1 MDKKDLL
8 NKGILQR
15 TIINSETAIKPYYY
29 VRNKLLHVRYTVDRA
44 IRLSDT
50 EEGRIKQEIT
60 EFPSKKQEILET
72 NWNFL
77 EKNVRKSIILDGIAE
92 LSKRIKGN
100 KNG

>member
-8 NKGILQR
+8 NKGIVQK
-15 TIINSETAIKPYYY
+15 TIINNETAIKPYYY

-44 IRLSDT
+44 IRLSDV
-50 EEGRIKQEIT
+50 EDSRIKEELT
-60 EFPSKKQEILET
+60 VAPYKKQEILET
-72 NWNFL
+72 NWNLL
-77 EKNVRKSIILDGIAE
+77 EKYVRKPIILDGIAE